1 MRKNNRGFTVLISIL
16 LIILGLAAVII
27 FSPLFLLSQITVDE
41 ISKYTKE
48 DIIRVSGIEKGQN
61 ALKYVGGSIEHL
73 LQMRMGKAEK
83 YVENLPWVK
92 SAVIQYKFS
101 GVVHISVIERNAIA
115 WIKYMGNYLLVD
127 EEGVVLEVST
137 ELDERY
143 PEIRGLKP
151 DKYTIGKIIE
161 IEKPERIT
169 WLVQLL
175 RSLEH
180 VDRDSPQSLV
190 AALDWIDF
198 SENDELY
205 MSLDGRIAA
214 RVNLDSELTYRLS
227 LLKEIYYNHIK
238 KEEKGMVDFFG
249 DKYARFIPE

>member
-1 MRKNNRGFTVLISIL
+1 MRKKNKGFTYFITFLI
-16 LIILGLAAVII
+16 IILGLAAVMM

-41 ISKYTKE
+41 ISHYTKE
-48 DIIRVSGIEKGQN
+48 DIIKVSGIEKGQN
-61 ALKYVGGSIEHL
+61 ALKYLGGSIHHL

-92 SAVIQYKFS
+92 SAHIQYQFS
-101 GVVHISVIERNAIA
+101 GVVNISIIERNAIA

-151 DKYTIGKIIE
+151 DKYAIGKTIE

-175 RSLEH
+175 KSLEH
-180 VDRDSPQSLV
+180 VDRDSSQSLV

-205 MSLDGRIAA
+205 MSLDRRITA
-214 RVNLDSELTYRLS
+214 RVNLNSELTYRLS

-238 KEEKGMVDFFG
+238 KEEKGIVDFFG

>member
-1 MRKNNRGFTVLISIL
+1 M

-41 ISKYTKE
+41 ISRYNKD
-48 DIIRVSGIEKGQN
+48 DIIKVSGIETGQN
-61 ALKYVGGSIEHL
+61 AIKYVGGSLQHL

-83 YVENLPWVK
+83 YVENLPWIK
-92 SAVIQYKFS
+92 SAVIQYQFS
-101 GVVHISVIERNAIA
+101 GVVHISITERNAIA
-115 WIKYMGNYLLVD
+115 WIKHKGNYLLVD

-143 PEIRGLKP
+143 PEIRGLEP
-151 DKYTIGKIIE
+151 DKYTIGKTIE
-161 IEKPERIT
+161 IKKPERIT

-175 RSLEH
+175 KSLDH
-180 VDRDSPQSLV
+180 VDRDSSQSLIE
-190 AALDWIDF
+190 ALDWIDF
-198 SENDELY
+198 SENNELY
-205 MSLDGRIAA
+205 MSLDERITA

-238 KEEKGMVDFFG
+238 REEKGMVDFFG

>member
-1 MRKNNRGFTVLISIL
+1 MKKSNKGFTFFITVL
-16 LIILGLAAVII
+16 LIILGLAAVMM
-27 FSPLFLLSQITVDE
+27 FSPLFLLSQIKVDD
-41 ISKYTKE
+41 ISRYTKD
-48 DIIRVSGIEKGQN
+48 DIINVSGIEKGQN
-61 ALKYVGGSIEHL
+61 AMKYLGGSMRHL
-73 LQMRMGKAEK
+73 LQMRMGKSEK

-92 SAVIQYKFS
+92 SAFIQFQFS
-101 GVVHISVIERNAIA
+101 GVVHISVIERNPIA

-137 ELDERY
+137 QLDERY

-151 DKYTIGKIIE
+151 EKYTIGKMIE

-175 RSLEH
+175 KSLEH
-180 VDRDSPQSLV
+180 VDRDSSQSLV
-190 AALDWIDF
+190 EALDWIDF

-205 MSLDGRIAA
+205 MSLDRRIAA

-238 KEEKGMVDFFG
+238 KEEKGIVDFFG